1 MPSPRTTITSPYGN
15 FLEINSKDQKMLWHE
30 MVKPSDD
37 HVLLD
42 MTVTNSKVI
51 VDLF

>member
-1 MPSPRTTITSPYGN
+1 
-15 FLEINSKDQKMLWHE
+15 

-42 MTVTNSKVI
+42 MTVRNSKAI
-51 VDLF
+51 VDLLKDKAIT